1 MFTFVYVLPVHSWIM
16 FTFVYVLPVH
26 SWFMFTFVYVQ
37 QAYITC
43 HETTH

>member
-26 SWFMFTFVYVQ
+26 SWIMFIFVYVQ

>member
-1 MFTFVYVLPVHSWIM
+1 MFTFVYVLHVHSWIM

-26 SWFMFTFVYVQ
+26 SWIMFIFVYVQ